1 MKTQGKV
8 ALVTGGARGIGLGI
22 SRALAAE
29 GFSIAV
35 CGRSDPERM
44 AEAVA
49 TIRVPDGAPA
59 AAYFPCDVSSPDDRA
74 TLLDAIEARFGLPDV
89 LVNNAGVAPEVR
101 ADVLEMT
108 PESFD
113 RVLNINLKG
122 PFFLTQ
128 AVAKLMADSP
138 SESFRCI
145 VNTGSISADYASI
158 SRGEYCLSKAAVA
171 MATKLWAVRLAEYSI
186 PVYEVRPGVV
196 HSDMTSVVTA
206 KYDKMIAEGLTL
218 NPRWGEPDD
227 VGRAVAALA
236 SGAFAYSTGQVINV
250 DGGLTVLRL

>member
-1 MKTQGKV
+1 MNKL

-22 SRALAAE
+22 TRALVAH
-29 GFSIAV
+29 GFTVAV
-35 CGRSDPERM
+35 CGRSSSAKTASALAPFCD
-44 AEAVA
+44 AVS
-49 TIRVPDGAPA
+49 
-59 AAYFPCDVSSPDDRA
+59 YFECDISSPDSRA
-74 TLLDAIEARFGLPDV
+74 AMLEAVVARLGVPDV

-128 AVAKLMADSP
+128 AVAKLMADNP

>member
-1 MKTQGKV
+1 MKKL
-8 ALVTGGARGIGLGI
+8 AIVTGGARGIGLGI
-22 SRALAAE
+22 TRALVAQGFTVAA
-29 GFSIAV
+29 
-35 CGRSDPERM
+35 CGRSP
-44 AEAVA
+44 AAKTA
-49 TIRVPDGAPA
+49 AALAPFGDA
-59 AAYFPCDVSSPDDRA
+59 AAYFECDIADPASRTA
-74 TLLDAIEARFGLPDV
+74 LLDAVVARFGVPDV

-101 ADVLEMT
+101 ADVLDMS

-113 RVLNINLKG
+113 RVLSINLKG

-128 AVAKLMADSP
+128 AVAKLMASHP
-138 SESFRCI
+138 TEGFRCI

-171 MATKLWAVRLAEYSI
+171 MATKLWAVRLAEYAI

-196 HSDMTSVVTA
+196 HSDMTKVVEE
-206 KYDKMIAEGLTL
+206 KYDRLIAGGLTL
-218 NPRWGEPDD
+218 APRWGEPDD

-250 DGGLTVLRL
+250 DGGMTVLRL

>member
-1 MKTQGKV
+1 MQRI

-22 SRALAAE
+22 TRALVAQGFTVAA
-29 GFSIAV
+29 
-35 CGRSDPERM
+35 CGRS
-44 AEAVA
+44 
-49 TIRVPDGAPA
+49 PA
-59 AAYFPCDVSSPDDRA
+59 AKAATALAPFGDAAPYFECD
-74 TLLDAIEARFGLPDV
+74 I
-89 LVNNAGVAPEVR
+89 LVTNAGVAPEVR
-101 ADVLEMT
+101 ADVLDMS

-113 RVLNINLKG
+113 RVLAINLKG

-128 AVAKLMADSP
+128 AVAKLMASHP
-138 SESFRCI
+138 AEGFRCI

-171 MATKLWAVRLAEYSI
+171 MATKLWAVRLAEYAI
-186 PVYEVRPGVV
+186 PVYEVRPGIV
-196 HSDMTSVVTA
+196 HSDMTAVVTA
-206 KYDKMIAEGLTL
+206 KYDKMIADGLTL

>member
-1 MKTQGKV
+1 MQRI

-22 SRALAAE
+22 TRALAAQ
-29 GFSIAV
+29 GFTVAA
-35 CGRSDPERM
+35 CGRSP
-44 AEAVA
+44 AAKA
-49 TIRVPDGAPA
+49 AAALAPLGDA
-59 AAYFPCDVSSPDDRA
+59 AAYFECDIADATSRA
-74 TLLDAIEARFGLPDV
+74 SLLDVVVARFGVPDV

-113 RVLNINLKG
+113 RVLAINLKG

-128 AVAKLMADSP
+128 AVAKLMADNP

-186 PVYEVRPGVV
+186 PVYEVRPGIV
-196 HSDMTSVVTA
+196 HSDMTKVVEG
-206 KYDKMIAEGLTL
+206 KYDRLIADGLTL
-218 NPRWGEPDD
+218 APRWGEPED

-236 SGAFAYSTGQVINV
+236 SGAFAYSTGQVVNV
-250 DGGLTVLRL
+250 DGGMTVLRL

>member
-1 MKTQGKV
+1 MKKT

-22 SRALAAE
+22 TRALVAQGFTVAA
-29 GFSIAV
+29 
-35 CGRSDPERM
+35 CGRSPAAKAAAALEPFGDAALYFECDIASPESRSAM
-44 AEAVA
+44 LDAVVA
-49 TIRVPDGAPA
+49 KLGVPD
-59 AAYFPCDVSSPDDRA
+59 
-74 TLLDAIEARFGLPDV
+74 I

-128 AVAKLMADSP
+128 AVAKLMADNP
-138 SESFRCI
+138 SDSFRCI

-250 DGGLTVLRL
+250 DGGMTVLRL